1 MSPFCF
7 PKISEKMGVDL
18 TAFPRSVVR
27 GKIFN
32 NVTEIQSRDLQPL
45 ITYTSVALTGVLF
58 LVPTTLSLQE
68 ALQVL

>member
-18 TAFPRSVVR
+18 TAFPKSVVC
-27 GKIFN
+27 GEIFN
-32 NVTEIQSRDLQPL
+32 NVTEIESCDLQPL
-45 ITYTSVALTGVLF
+45 ITYTCVALTRVLF
-58 LVPTTLSLQE
+58 LVPSTLSLQE